1 MITPAQIS
9 DMTLE
14 ALRAARDTLDS
25 TEWALAMDAAP
36 ADVRRNSGLLLGQVQ
51 GEILRLENL
60 QLATIAQVLAA
71 NGPALEAAARDV
83 KREVKKITKIAKV
96 LKTVEQLV
104 KLAIK
109 VVPKAAG
116 LMGIVRRAPQPGS
129 IAARRAAGTTAPK
142 PKATAKAKPKT
153 KAKAKAK
160 SVTRAK
166 AGSAAKPRR
175 KAGPSRRAR

>member
-9 DMTLE
+9 EMTLD
-14 ALRAARDTLDS
+14 ALRAARDALDS
-25 TEWALAMDAAP
+25 TDWALAMDAAS

-60 QLATIAQVLAA
+60 QLARIADALAA
-71 NGPALEAAARDV
+71 NGPALAAAAGDV
-83 KREVKKITKIAKV
+83 KREVKKIAKVAKV
-96 LKTVEQLV
+96 LKAVDQLV

-129 IAARRAAGTTAPK
+129 IAARRAAGKPAPK
-142 PKATAKAKPKT
+142 PKAN
-153 KAKAKAK
+153 AKAKAK
-160 SVTRAK
+160 PRSVARPKPKT
-166 AGSAAKPRR
+166 AAKPRR
-175 KAGPSRRAR
+175 KAGPRRRAR